1 VGRPPPRRPRR
12 RPGARLSP
20 ATLAAR
26 DAELPDLVRR
36 DGAPPRAGRPGVLL
50 YVVTPGRYF
59 LSHRLPLAC
68 AAAAEGWEV
77 HVATPAGT
85 GADRIARPGLTW
97 HPLPLHRS
105 IASPLAELRGVWALA
120 SLCRR
125 IRPDLVHAVS
135 PKAAVFGGLV
145 ARAMGIP
152 AVVMKGGMGSTS
164 TEPGVANAVGRWVV
178 RTGIRASAS
187 ARSVLVVHNRDERAE
202 LAPSPALRRRT
213 VVVEGAGV
221 DCAAFHP
228 TAEPAGPVTVVLPAR
243 MLASK
248 GVREFV
254 EAARLLAARGV
265 GARCVLAGGLDPD
278 NGTAVGEDEIRG
290 WVRTGAVEWLGH
302 QDDMPALLARSHVV
316 CLPSR
321 GEGLPKSLTEAAAAG
336 RPIVA
341 TDVAGCRE
349 VVQPG
354 LNGLLVPSGDPAALA
369 DALETLVRDAGL
381 RARFGHAGRRMA
393 LARFDERVIIP
404 RMLALYRSLGTRRR
418 G

>member
-1 VGRPPPRRPRR
+1 
-12 RPGARLSP
+12 
-20 ATLAAR
+20 
-26 DAELPDLVRR
+26 
-36 DGAPPRAGRPGVLL
+36 VLL

-77 HVATPAGT
+77 HVATPPG
-85 GADRIARPGLTW
+85 GGEDRVA
-97 HPLPLHRS
+97 HPQLASHPVPLHRS
-105 IASPLAELRGVWALA
+105 IASPLAELRSVWALA

-145 ARAMGIP
+145 ARMMGIP
-152 AVVMKGGMGSTS
+152 AVIMKGGMGSTS
-164 TEPGVANAVGRWVV
+164 TEPGMANALARWVV
-178 RTGIRASAS
+178 RTGIHASAS
-187 ARSVLVVHNRDERAE
+187 ARATLVVHNREELAE
-202 LAPSPALRRRT
+202 LSRSAALRART
-213 VVVEGAGV
+213 LVVEGAGV

-228 TAEPAGPVTVVLPAR
+228 TPEPAGPVAVVLPAR

-248 GVREFV
+248 GVRDFV

-265 GARCVLAGGLDPD
+265 RARCVLAGGLDPD
-278 NGTAVGEDEIRG
+278 NGTAVGEDELRG
-290 WVRTGAVEWLGH
+290 WVEEGVVEWLGH
-302 QDDMPALLARSHVV
+302 CGDMPALLARSHVV

-341 TDVAGCRE
+341 TEVAGCRD

-354 LNGLLVPSGDPAALA
+354 VNGLLVPPGDPRALA
-369 DALETLVRDAGL
+369 DALETLIRDPGV
-381 RARFGHAGRRMA
+381 RARFGHEGRRIA
-393 LARFDERVIIP
+393 LERFDERVIIP
-404 RMLALYRSLGTRRR
+404 RMLSIYRSLAARRR
-418 G
+418 A